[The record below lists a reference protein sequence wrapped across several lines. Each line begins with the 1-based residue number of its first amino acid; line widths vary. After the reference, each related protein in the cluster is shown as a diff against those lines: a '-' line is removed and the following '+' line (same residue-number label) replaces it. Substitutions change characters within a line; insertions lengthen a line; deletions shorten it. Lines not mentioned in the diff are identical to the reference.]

1 MHNDLGSARCARQA
15 PCLPPFLFGGAA
27 GYSSSFCG
35 ESAGLG
41 AAETPSTGPKT
52 SSMRKSSGQSR
63 LGA

>member
-1 MHNDLGSARCARQA
+1 MHNDLARLGVRDRH
-15 PCLPPFLFGGAA
+15 LLTPFSFGGAA